1 MRLIQEPVSAYE
13 MRYDDLALDKV
24 WRITAGHPYFLQL
37 LCHSL
42 VNHHNKTQRSYTT
55 VADVNAALDE
65 ILASGEAHFVYLWT
79 ESTPLERLLLTSM
92 SRLTP
97 ISGQVTPVQI
107 LDYLTE
113 RGVTIERKGIS
124 DALHRLA
131 LRDVLSASDAE
142 SETGVALGE
151 AYRWRLGLLG
161 MWVEKYKSMSRV
173 IDEVA

>member
-1 MRLIQEPVSAYE
+1 
-13 MRYDDLALDKV
+13 MRYDDLALDKI

-42 VNHHNKTQRSYTT
+42 VNQHNRTQRNYTT
-55 VADVNAALDE
+55 VEDVNSALDE
-65 ILASGEAHFVYLWT
+65 ILASGEAHFVYLWA
-79 ESTPLERLLLTSM
+79 ESTPLERLLLTAI
-92 SRLTP
+92 SRLIP
-97 ISGQVTPVQI
+97 LSGQITPSQI

-113 RGVTIERKGIS
+113 RGVSVDRKSIS

-131 LRDVLSASDAE
+131 LRDVLLASEEASEAE
-142 SETGVALGE
+142 AMGET
-151 AYRWRLGLLG
+151 YRWRLGLLG